1 MSLLF
6 TVIRAA
12 IRTLFMRKQALLLEN
27 LALRQQLAAY
37 RRTSERARLRP
48 SDRVFWVGLSR
59 LWDGWPS
66 ALVIVKPETVIR
78 WHRKGFRLF
87 WRRKSRSGKVGRP
100 RIPRRHIAFI
110 KRMSEDN
117 PGWGEDR
124 IALELR
130 LKFRVEHST
139 STIRRYMVPSH
150 RPRSGHSWRT
160 FIRSHQEQIFAC
172 DFLIQHTAWFDLVYV
187 FVVMAISTRRI
198 VLINVTT
205 SPTLDW
211 VKQQIRTIADFG
223 EGPRYLIH
231 DNDGIFGQFRERQTG
246 RCFRCHFDRWLFEV
260 MGIKGIPI
268 PYGAPNANARVER
281 FHRTLREAALDHF
294 IFFSERHVCRICR
307 EFVEYYNRARPS
319 QAIGAIPDPYPELRI
334 SPPMEGK
341 LVALPVLGGLEHDYR
356 LVA

>member
-1 MSLLF
+1 MLLLF
-6 TVIRAA
+6 TVIWAA
-12 IRTLFMRKQALLLEN
+12 IRAFFMRKQALLLEN

-37 RRTSERARLRP
+37 QRTSLRARLRP

-59 LWDGWPS
+59 LWGGWQS
-66 ALVIVKPETVIR
+66 ALVIVRPETVMR
-78 WHRKGFRLF
+78 WHRKGFQLF
-87 WRRKSRSGKVGRP
+87 WRRKSRGKVGRP

-139 STIRRYMVPSH
+139 STIRRYMVRSRDPRNGH
-150 RPRSGHSWRT
+150 RWRT
-160 FIRSHQEQIFAC
+160 FIQDHGEEIVSC
-172 DFLIQHTAWFDLVYV
+172 DFLIQHTAWFGLVYV

-211 VKQQIRTIADFG
+211 VKQQIRTIAAFG

-231 DNDGIFGQFRERQTG
+231 DNDGIFGQFRERQAG

-260 MGIKGIPI
+260 MSIKGIPI
-268 PYGAPNANARVER
+268 PYGAPNANPFIERLIGSIRRECLDHVLVINESHLRRV
-281 FHRTLREAALDHF
+281 LREYFAYYHDSRPHQSLEGNAP
-294 IFFSERHVCRICR
+294 RPR
-307 EFVEYYNRARPS
+307 EIEPPS
-319 QAIGAIPDPYPELRI
+319 QGRI
-334 SPPMEGK
+334 
-341 LVALPVLGGLEHDYR
+341 VAEPQVGGLHHRYR
-356 LVA
+356 RAA